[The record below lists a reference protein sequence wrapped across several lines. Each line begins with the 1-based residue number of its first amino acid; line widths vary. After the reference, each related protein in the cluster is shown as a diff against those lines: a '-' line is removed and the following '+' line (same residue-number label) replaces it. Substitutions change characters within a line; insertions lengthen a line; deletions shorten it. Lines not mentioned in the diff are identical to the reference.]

1 MPDKKVGYFGIGGKL
16 AMLTVLFCSPFILL
30 DVFSLVNLPWPPYF
44 PAERRNI
51 FGFVMIGCGVACL
64 IASAIQH
71 SKFFPKDKLC
81 TSGVY
86 YWCQHP
92 IYSAWILFLIP
103 GFVVIFGRTWLLLIC
118 PFLTALAL
126 KLLISEEE
134 KDLTR
139 MFGDDYLI
147 YKASTPMI
155 VPLFKIFKRP
165 PKNIHPTSSD
175 NICSKKG
182 STTKHSKGETTEFRH
197 KGKKK

>member
-1 MPDKKVGYFGIGGKL
+1 
-16 AMLTVLFCSPFILL
+16 
-30 DVFSLVNLPWPPYF
+30 
-44 PAERRNI
+44 
-51 FGFVMIGCGVACL
+51 
-64 IASAIQH
+64 
-71 SKFFPKDKLC
+71 
-81 TSGVY
+81 
-86 YWCQHP
+86 
-92 IYSAWILFLIP
+92 
-103 GFVVIFGRTWLLLIC
+103 VIFGRTWLLLIC